1 MSPSW
6 EGSNG
11 CVAGSRG
18 CAGAPPGVLV
28 QRRGQRP
35 VVHGGLS
42 FRALSSPLSQASGSL
57 RRFLTAGLPS
67 FSPFCP
73 MSGMPFLFSILSS
86 TPRNA
91 ALPVTWVAPSAE
103 LPTSAQVMISRVM
116 CSSPASGSVLTA
128 QSLELLQILRLPL
141 SLSLCASP
149 IVLCFSVSFSLS
161 KINQH

>member
-6 EGSNG
+6 EGSNR
-11 CVAGSRG
+11 CIAGSRG

-35 VVHGGLS
+35 VVRGRLS
-42 FRALSSPLSQASGSL
+42 SRVLSSPVSQASGRL

-67 FSPFCP
+67 FFLFCP
-73 MSGMPFLFSILSS
+73 MSGMPCLFSILSS

-91 ALPVTWVAPSAE
+91 ALRGSWVAPSAE
-103 LPTSAQVMISRVM
+103 RPTSAQVMLSRVA

-128 QSLELLQILRLPL
+128 RSRKLLRILYLLLSLRLPHCALFLCLFL
-141 SLSLCASP
+141 SL
-149 IVLCFSVSFSLS
+149 
-161 KINQH
+161 KNK